1 MEEKIIQIHGLD
13 KVVEKI
19 RRKYLDAERSIFY
32 SLEDLTLEDLKTEYK
47 NALIVKKSV
56 EKISKV
62 EIDESGL
69 KVYKAK
75 MRTLEA
81 YFNLYDLLCS
91 LGYYIEIV
99 ALDSWWLN

>member
-1 MEEKIIQIHGLD
+1 MEEKIIRIYGLD
-13 KVVEKI
+13 EVVEKI
-19 RRKYLDAERSIFY
+19 RRKYRNAERSIFY
-32 SLEDLTLEDLKTEYK
+32 SLEELKTEYE

-62 EIDESGL
+62 EIDDGL

-91 LGYYIEIV
+91 LGYEIEIV
-99 ALDSWWLN
+99 ALDSLWLG